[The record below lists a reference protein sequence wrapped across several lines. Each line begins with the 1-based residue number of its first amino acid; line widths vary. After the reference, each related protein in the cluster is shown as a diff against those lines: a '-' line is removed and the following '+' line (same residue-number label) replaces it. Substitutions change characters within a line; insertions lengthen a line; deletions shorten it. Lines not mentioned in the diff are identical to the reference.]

1 MARFNMTAATVCALA
16 LAPCLGGCAAAI
28 VGGMAAA
35 GGVGYEA
42 AQERGLNG
50 AFDDVKLKTD
60 IGSTLN
66 GQYGEITSTVYWG
79 RVLLTGSSPSQQQK
93 SQAEQA
99 VGQIPGVRAVY
110 NEIVVGPPQ
119 VSWESA
125 QDGWITTRVKSD
137 LVFDADVRSG
147 NYLIETDHRSV
158 YLIGTARSQV
168 ELERATE
175 LARYVPGVQ
184 RVVSY
189 VDIRQGAPDGA
200 TPPPPQAGPPQ
211 PAYAGAPSPA
221 YAGPSSPAY
230 AGPSS
235 PPPSNAPIQVQRL
248 P

>member
-1 MARFNMTAATVCALA
+1 MARLNVTVAAICTLA

-28 VGGMAAA
+28 IGGMAAT
-35 GGVGYEA
+35 GGIGYQA

-60 IGSTLN
+60 IGNSL
-66 GQYGEITSTVYWG
+66 GAQYGDITATVYWG
-79 RVLLTGSSPSQQQK
+79 RVLLTGSSPSDQQK
-93 SQAEQA
+93 SQAEQI
-99 VGQIPGVRAVY
+99 VGQMPGVRTVY

-119 VSWESA
+119 SSWDMA

-137 LVFDADVRSG
+137 LVFDFDVRSG

-158 YLIGTARSQV
+158 YLIGTARSQQ
-168 ELERATE
+168 ELEHATE

-189 VDIRQGAPDGA
+189 VDIRQGDPYG
-200 TPPPPQAGPPQ
+200 TPPPPPQASLSQ
-211 PAYAGAPSPA
+211 PS
-221 YAGPSSPAY
+221 YAGPP
-230 AGPSS
+230 G
-235 PPPSNAPIQVQRL
+235 PPPSNAPIQVQKL